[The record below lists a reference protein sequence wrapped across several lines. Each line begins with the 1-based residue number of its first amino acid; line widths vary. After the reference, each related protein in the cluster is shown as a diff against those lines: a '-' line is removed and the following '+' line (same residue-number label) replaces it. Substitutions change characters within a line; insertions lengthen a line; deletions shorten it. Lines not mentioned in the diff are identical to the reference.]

1 MYITAFLERHRLP
14 KVWLYERLKTEGF
27 DISESFLS
35 RIISGERNSELA
47 EEVRAACVSIC
58 RRYERGM
65 CNAETPEK

>member
-1 MYITAFLERHRLP
+1 MDISTFLDRHRLTR
-14 KVWLYERLKTEGF
+14 VWLCERLRCEGF

-35 RIISGERNSELA
+35 RIISGERNSDLA

-65 CNAETPEK
+65 CNAETPQK